1 MVNVE
6 YRFLKNERK
15 NSWNDT
21 RRRIGK
27 NNRRRRSLIIGFDLQ
42 VIPLCLLL
50 ITEAKRADLR
60 PRIAEPQVYYEEDD
74 SQAAEDDYS
83 PAVYQPR
90 TRALPSPRSKD
101 ALHSSKPPPVQ
112 TIRNYNKVNDDGSFT
127 FGYEA
132 ADGSFKEETR
142 GTDCVVRGKY
152 GYIDPD
158 GNKREFTYVSGNPC
172 DPNAPKE
179 DEDDLADKQEEEDI
193 SGPANY
199 PSVRPIPRPAARPAY
214 QQPTTPR
221 PPTTIFQT
229 QYQLDDDASQELGD
243 EDFVKPSQLRGSGYR
258 TAQQPAYVPVT
269 PSTALYEPS
278 SPTANPALY
287 RLASSTTQ
295 YQSTASPVLRGQP
308 SISSTA
314 YQTLETTTRRPV
326 TRHPAKPQS
335 VAITPRPHVAQ
346 VAAQYVSPSSTER
359 PALSYTRPSSP
370 VTVSPNLRTTTA
382 SSTSH
387 LDFAAELERYV
398 NTVGVSSP
406 KPVQQSAVQSSK
418 VKLAGQTAAIAASPA
433 ADPIYQSEL
442 VYDPATGQYNTQL
455 YQSLPQTVGDFT
467 LSHKLQPFVAQ
478 PQSYLGLQQLQQIQP
493 QQPQRQSPLYK
504 QPAAQPSVNQPQEV
518 LYRKQQAQ
526 LLQQSQQLYA
536 QQQRRQQ
543 QQQQS
548 TPSHRLQLLESQTQ
562 PQSFYYVAPA
572 RSSNSA
578 SAPLSVGQIDHY
590 LRATA
595 GRY

>member
-1 MVNVE
+1 M
-6 YRFLKNERK
+6 
-15 NSWNDT
+15 
-21 RRRIGK
+21 RIIT
-27 NNRRRRSLIIGFDLQ
+27 L

-50 ITEAKRADLR
+50 LTEAKRVELR
-60 PRIAEPQVYYEEDD
+60 PRITEPQVYYEEDD
-74 SQAAEDDYS
+74 SQPAEDDYN
-83 PAVYQPR
+83 PTVYQPR

-172 DPNAPKE
+172 DPNAPKD
-179 DEDDLADKQEEEDI
+179 DEDDLAEKQEEDDL

-199 PSVRPIPRPAARPAY
+199 PSVRPIPRPVSSRPLY
-214 QQPTTPR
+214 QQPTTR
-221 PPTTIFQT
+221 APTTIFQT
-229 QYQLDDDASQELGD
+229 QYQLDDDASQELAE
-243 EDFVKPSQLRGSGYR
+243 EDPVKTSQLRPNAYR
-258 TAQQPAYVPVT
+258 APQQQAYVPVT
-269 PSTALYEPS
+269 PSTPLYEPS
-278 SPTANPALY
+278 PTASPALY
-287 RLASSTTQ
+287 RLASSTSQ
-295 YQSTASPVLRGQP
+295 YQSTVSPILRSQ
-308 SISSTA
+308 STISPTA
-314 YQTLETTTRRPV
+314 YQTHEPTTRRPV
-326 TRHPAKPQS
+326 TRQPKPQS

-359 PALSYTRPSSP
+359 PALSYTRPSAA
-370 VTVSPNLRTTTA
+370 TVSPNLRSTTV

-398 NTVGVSSP
+398 NTV
-406 KPVQQSAVQSSK
+406 AVPSSK
-418 VKLAGQTAAIAASPA
+418 PAQPSPQPSRVKLTGHVPVTASA

-442 VYDPATGQYNTQL
+442 VYDPAT
-455 YQSLPQTVGDFT
+455 
-467 LSHKLQPFVAQ
+467 AQ
-478 PQSYLGLQQLQQIQP
+478 PQSYLGLQQLQQLQPQQLQP

-504 QPAAQPSVNQPQEV
+504 QPVAQAAQSAPAINQPQEV
-518 LYRKQQAQ
+518 LYRKQQSQ

-543 QQQQS
+543 QQQQQ
-548 TPSHRLQLLESQTQ
+548 PPAQSHRLQLLESQTQ

-572 RSSNSA
+572 RSSNA
-578 SAPLSVGQIDHY
+578 GSAPLSVGQIDHY
-590 LRATA
+590 LRASA
-595 GRY
+595 ARY

>member
-1 MVNVE
+1 M
-6 YRFLKNERK
+6 
-15 NSWNDT
+15 
-21 RRRIGK
+21 RIIT
-27 NNRRRRSLIIGFDLQ
+27 L

-50 ITEAKRADLR
+50 LTEAKRVELR
-60 PRIAEPQVYYEEDD
+60 PRITEPQVYYEEED
-74 SQAAEDDYS
+74 SQPAEDDYN

-172 DPNAPKE
+172 DPNAPKD
-179 DEDDLADKQEEEDI
+179 DEDDLAEKQEEDDL

-199 PSVRPIPRPAARPAY
+199 PSVRPIPRPVSSRPLY
-214 QQPTTPR
+214 QQPTTR
-221 PPTTIFQT
+221 APTTIFQT
-229 QYQLDDDASQELGD
+229 QYQLDDDASQELAE
-243 EDFVKPSQLRGSGYR
+243 EDPIKSPQLRPNAYR
-258 TAQQPAYVPVT
+258 APQQQAYVPVT
-269 PSTALYEPS
+269 PSTPLYEPS
-278 SPTANPALY
+278 PTASPALY
-287 RLASSTTQ
+287 RLASSTSQ
-295 YQSTASPVLRGQP
+295 YQSTVSPILRAQ
-308 SISSTA
+308 STISPTA
-314 YQTLETTTRRPV
+314 YQTPETTTRRPV
-326 TRHPAKPQS
+326 TRHPKPQS

-359 PALSYTRPSSP
+359 PALAYSRPSAA
-370 VTVSPNLRTTTA
+370 TVSPNLRSTTV
-382 SSTSH
+382 SSASH

-398 NTVGVSSP
+398 NTVGVP
-406 KPVQQSAVQSSK
+406 SSK
-418 VKLAGQTAAIAASPA
+418 PAQPSPQPSRVKLTGHVPVTASA

-442 VYDPATGQYNTQL
+442 VYDPAT
-455 YQSLPQTVGDFT
+455 
-467 LSHKLQPFVAQ
+467 AQ
-478 PQSYLGLQQLQQIQP
+478 PQSYLGLQQLQQLQPQQP

-504 QPAAQPSVNQPQEV
+504 QPVAQAAQTSSAISQPQEV
-518 LYRKQQAQ
+518 LYRKQQSQ
-526 LLQQSQQLYA
+526 LLQQSQQLYAQQQSQQLYA

-543 QQQQS
+543 QQQQQQQQQ
-548 TPSHRLQLLESQTQ
+548 PQQQPAQSHRLQLLESQTQ

-572 RSSNSA
+572 RSSNA
-578 SAPLSVGQIDHY
+578 GSAPLSVGQIDHY
-590 LRATA
+590 LRASA
-595 GRY
+595 ARY